1 MTQDE
6 VLSILRST
14 GALLHGHFELRSKLH
29 SPEYFQCANLLRYPR
44 EAGRI
49 CEELAAKIPAD
60 IVAKATTVV
69 SPALG
74 GILVGHEVA
83 RALDKKCIFAEKQ
96 DGALVMRRFTIEPG
110 ERCIVAEDVA
120 CADVEKAIA
129 ESCKFVSG
137 ARLFDVYRGEQVGD
151 GKKSMAFAVTFTP
164 REKAISPEDADGY
177 VRRILKTL
185 HEKVGAEL
193 R

>member
-1 MTQDE
+1 MYLGELDYA
-6 VLSILRST
+6 
-14 GALLHGHFELRSKLH
+14 ALADAAGGDIRYEPLPKF
-29 SPEYFQCANLLRYPR
+29 PEIRR
-44 EAGRI
+44 D
-49 CEELAAKIPAD
+49 LA
-60 IVAKATTVV
+60 
-69 SPALG
+69 L
-74 GILVGHEVA
+74 
-83 RALDKKCIFAEKQ
+83 
-96 DGALVMRRFTIEPG
+96 
-110 ERCIVAEDVA
+110 IVAEDVA